1 MCCLLPLL
9 VIFLL
14 PVFGVKGNG
23 SIFFFVLAMFA
34 CHFLMMGGHQHDEG
48 ERKDDKEH
56 KPNEDDGKDK
66 KEHKHK
72 EGHHGC
78 H

>member
-1 MCCLLPLL
+1 MKNSWWMMACCLLPLL

-14 PVFGVKGNG
+14 PAFGVQGNG

-34 CHFLMMGGHQHDEG
+34 CHLMMMGGHRHDEG
-48 ERKDDKEH
+48 NGRDDKDD
-56 KPNEDDGKDK
+56 